1 MLGGLETPPAAEA
14 DAVHGDDA
22 NGPALL
28 RQIRARAGLTQEQ
41 LAGLAGLHVRTIRGL
56 ETAHVHRPRRQ
67 SLELIGQALGLD
79 VSTVLRLVS
88 AWGLVDADTTPPE
101 DAGSSSDNII
111 DQLIRGGSS
120 TCAPV
125 SVSETVTVGNNRRVD
140 RRRTEEVV
148 VALTAGVAARY
159 VFFEPEDDDVD
170 LNSMRL
176 TGTENCEVAREY
188 VDPIRRVK
196 VFELALSRILNEND
210 THVLRYTAES
220 QLRLN
225 FDSSPPAPPMSG
237 QEIGGFFRS
246 PASYLLEVRF
256 RSGDRP
262 RRCTHVFQ
270 ARPTGPIRT
279 LSELKVTS
287 SATAHITLV
296 NPKPGGHGIAWVW

>member
-1 MLGGLETPPAAEA
+1 MRRARTV
-14 DAVHGDDA
+14 DGDDA

-28 RQIRARAGLTQEQ
+28 RQIRTSAGLTQEQ

-56 ETAHVHRPRRQ
+56 ETAHIHRPRRQ

-88 AWGLVDADTTPPE
+88 AWGLVDTGVAPSE
-101 DAGSSSDNII
+101 DALSSANGI
-111 DQLIRGGSS
+111 DQLIRGGAA

-125 SVSETVTVGNNRRVD
+125 SVSETVTVGRSRRVVS
-140 RRRTEEVV
+140 RRTEEVV
-148 VALTAGVAARY
+148 VALSAGVAARY
-159 VFFEPEDDDVD
+159 VFFEPEDENVD
-170 LNSMRL
+170 LARFRL
-176 TGTENCEVAREY
+176 TATENCEVAREY
-188 VDPIRRVK
+188 IDPIRRVK
-196 VFELALSRILNEND
+196 VFELALSRVLNEND

-220 QLRLN
+220 QLAPDN
-225 FDSSPPAPPMSG
+225 EFGNPPFTTSG

-256 RSGDRP
+256 RRDDRP

-279 LSELKVTS
+279 LAELKVPS
-287 SATAHITLV
+287 SGTAHITLV
-296 NPKPGGHGIAWVW
+296 NPKPGGHGIAWHW